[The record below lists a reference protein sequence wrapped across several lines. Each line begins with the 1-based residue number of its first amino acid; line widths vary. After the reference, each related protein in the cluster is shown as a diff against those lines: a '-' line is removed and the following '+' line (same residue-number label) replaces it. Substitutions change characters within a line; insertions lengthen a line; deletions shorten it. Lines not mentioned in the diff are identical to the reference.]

1 MFPAYFGVFLP
12 INHPVNPSS
21 GLLITQVESDE
32 LRAEKKNPPEYAEQY
47 YTDNL
52 GTDLHRGLV

>member
-32 LRAEKKNPPEYAEQY
+32 LRAEKKNPPEYAEQ
-47 YTDNL
+47 
-52 GTDLHRGLV
+52 